1 MNKKVSKILISV
13 LIALVPIVLL
23 ISMLINSSIA
33 LTVNQATTVN
43 QLIDC
48 TQNSSWY
55 DFDPSSQINKLIN
68 SGSDISFSK
77 KGGYCVDS
85 HGRLYRGT
93 YKIVNIIDINNNTS
107 SNSVKIYGVNK
118 NGTKTENEYSFSNP
132 NVRPFLMLAYL
143 AEKGK
148 NEAVVPQNYMN
159 YSYKAAMTGVFLNQ
173 TYVNQMRQV
182 GLSDYLIPS
191 HYYDYLGWR
200 LFKEARVEAEK
211 IAKQGNIATATISD
225 KTNKD
230 NITSF
235 SNNGKFFVGPYK
247 LSLTNGGK
255 VGEILINGNISAA
268 GISTDG
274 KTVTSVESVVD
285 EKEFYVVLNNEVS
298 NIQSIK
304 AIGKEQVGSIKAR
317 LLFVSGGAN
326 QNFHIYKAES
336 TPQKPSVDLPVP
348 SFATLQIIK
357 KDKSGKNLNLK
368 DIGFVVWSQSK
379 NSYVIVKNGN
389 IEYVDFETAKKNEF
403 KTDKNGKTQTISKLP
418 AGKYEIYETSIPDT
432 LKEIYDLPE
441 ITLKDKDSKTVRT
454 NAKLVKENGK
464 DYAYVQLKSGQTVTL
479 TAVNTRAFANF
490 YIDKKDNKT
499 GQALNGIEF
508 KLYNVK
514 EKGWV
519 KFDKNNV
526 TTSVKE
532 TFENASVMVTGIS
545 GTPGLTQTIKKL
557 PVGEYTIYETGLGEY
572 EDIYELGTF
581 KLSNKTYKG
590 KEIVTK
596 TLSADETGDAYYI
609 LDKKG
614 NAYYEAG
621 NTQTYIS
628 ISGIVWEDTLQD
640 KNNKTRNDILDEDDN
655 RINGI
660 IVKLMDKTTGKVV
673 TREDGREQATKTY
686 YNADTKQNGYY
697 KFDKVKI
704 EKLSDYYVEFEYDGI
719 TYQNVITPEKS
730 TDKLKLTDLNTS
742 KANETSSV
750 RNSLNNAFKELT
762 GEGQIINY
770 NNKNIK
776 VTYNKEKNGDDIK
789 VIPNEISDREKAL
802 DEQNKVVNLSKS
814 GEFTVNSITEQN
826 YLKNKYD
833 ALTEKSKIITEI
845 ENVNLGLYVR
855 EQPNVSI
862 VKDVQKADVTINGK
876 AYTYKYERRIAENA
890 IPTTVGVIFER
901 KDQLSDGLKYKT
913 PVYRADALYET
924 DDKSKEL
931 NVYITYT
938 VGLVNN
944 SVTLSTKVNEL
955 REIYSKELEFV
966 KMSTLEGNDEKILI
980 NQVQEQLNG
989 NYKTYTFKDLNV
1001 QVEAQ
1006 TTKYLYL
1013 TFKLPREQIYNV
1025 IQNNINTGKEYMN
1038 FVEIGSYTVYSDKF
1052 NSLYAGFDYS
1062 SIPNNLDVNKYDET
1076 DEDDSDKAPG
1086 LYIQDAGER
1095 TLSGMVFEDNDKDE
1109 NDNERIGDG
1118 KYVDGENK
1126 ISNVKVRLIDNNGNE
1141 VQVYDLNKK
1150 QFVNQTSVTNEKG
1163 EYTISGFIPGDYKVQ
1178 YTWGEGENTVI
1189 KNGSDRAV
1197 TVDSYK
1203 STIWTEESKQEK
1215 QDAKWFMQK
1224 DVRYSDAQDNYEERI
1239 RLDENNASLLDTLKK
1254 PVNDVNAVSNKA
1266 VMKSITPEI
1275 AVGIETGEY
1284 EEVLTD
1290 NTPIY
1295 KFNIVNVDLGLIER
1309 PRLTMNIKKSVDS
1322 VKLLTDQKQVILD
1335 AKVNNE
1341 GKLEVTAGSVTGGP
1355 EYGYIRG
1362 EVDTDIINSATVAQ
1376 VGYKVVITNT
1386 SEQDYDSKD
1395 YYLYGTDKDNNK
1407 LVILKAEGIYDY
1419 LGGLETSVD
1428 LNNDWKVLQNGSDE
1442 TKVETVTQLM
1452 AERMENTI
1460 SSALWYE
1467 SNKETG
1473 TTKLVQETFSNS
1485 VQEIIKEYV
1494 EDKQSTVK
1502 EFKNLI
1508 KENKVISKLAENAI
1522 ELKAGESKEFKYYGE
1537 TTLSTGKDI
1546 RFENDVEIANVTKN
1560 KNRGRSVV
1568 LEHSNLY
1575 DRAEWVTITPPTGEN
1590 KDYTSIIIISI
1601 ASIAILGAGILVI
1614 KKVVLK

>member
-1 MNKKVSKILISV
+1 MNKKVSKIIISL
-13 LIALVPIVLL
+13 LIALVPIVLI

-33 LTVNQATTVN
+33 LTVNEARTVN

-107 SNSVKIYGVNK
+107 SNSVKIYGINK

-143 AEKGK
+143 ADKGK
-148 NEAVVPQNYMN
+148 NEAVTPQNYMN

-173 TYVNQMRQV
+173 TYVNQMRQA

-191 HYYDYLGWR
+191 HYYDYSGWR

-211 IAKQGNIATATISD
+211 LARQGNIATATVSD

-235 SNNGKFFVGPYK
+235 TSNGKFFVGPYK
-247 LSLTNGGK
+247 LSLKNGCKIGQ
-255 VGEILINGNISAA
+255 ILVNGNVSAA

-274 KTVTSVESVVD
+274 KTVSSVETVVD
-285 EKEFYVVLNNEVS
+285 EKEFYIVLNNEVS

-304 AIGKEQVGSIKAR
+304 AIAKEQVASIKAR

-348 SFATLQIIK
+348 SFATLQIVK
-357 KDKSGKNLNLK
+357 KDKSGNTNLNLK
-368 DIGFVVWSQSK
+368 DVGFVVWSQSK
-379 NSYVIVKNGN
+379 NAYVIVKNGN

-403 KTDKNGKTQTISKLP
+403 KTDKNGKTQVISKLP
-418 AGKYEIYETSIPDT
+418 AGKYEIYETSIPDA
-432 LKEIYDLPE
+432 LKEIYALPE
-441 ITLKDKDSKTVRT
+441 TTLKDKGGKTVKT
-454 NAKLVKENGK
+454 TAKLVKEKGK
-464 DYAYVQLKSGQTVTL
+464 DYVYIQLKSGQTATVE
-479 TAVNTRAFANF
+479 AINNRAFANL
-490 YIDKKDNKT
+490 YIDKKDKKT

-514 EKGWV
+514 ENGWV

-532 TFENASVMVTGIS
+532 SFENASAMVTGIS

-557 PVGEYTIYETGLGEY
+557 PVGEYKIYETGLGEY
-572 EDIYELGTF
+572 ENIYDLGTF
-581 KLSNKTYKG
+581 KLNGKTYNG
-590 KEIVTK
+590 KEIADK
-596 TLSADETGDAYYI
+596 ILSADETGNAYYT

-614 NAYYEAG
+614 DAYYKAE
-621 NTQTYIS
+621 NIQTDIS
-628 ISGIVWEDTLQD
+628 ISGIVWEDVLQD
-640 KNNKTRNDILDEDDN
+640 KNTKARNSVLDEDDN
-655 RINGI
+655 KINGI
-660 IVKLMDKTTGKVV
+660 LVRLIDKTTGKVV
-673 TREDGREQATKTY
+673 TRTDGREQATKTY

-704 EKLSDYYVEFEYDGI
+704 EKLADYYVEFTYDGI
-719 TYQNVITPEKS
+719 TYQSVITPEKS
-730 TDKLKLTDLNTS
+730 TDEIKLTDSNTS

-776 VTYNKEKNGDDIK
+776 VTYNKENTDGQLR
-789 VIPNEISDREKAL
+789 VTPNEISDRAKGVEL
-802 DEQNKVVNLSKS
+802 ENKVVNLSKL
-814 GEFTVNSITEQN
+814 GEFTLNSITEQN

-833 ALTEKSKIITEI
+833 GLTEKNKIITEI

-855 EQPNVSI
+855 EQPNVSL
-862 VKDVQKADVTINGK
+862 VKDVKKAEVTINGK
-876 AYTYKYERRIAENA
+876 AYVYNYERRIAENA

-901 KDQLSDGLKYKT
+901 EDPLSDDLKYKT
-913 PVYRADALYET
+913 PVYRADASYVT

-944 SVTLSTKVNEL
+944 SATLSTKVNEL

-966 KMSTLEGNDEKILI
+966 KMSTLEGDNENVLI
-980 NQVQEQLNG
+980 NKVQEQLNG

-1013 TFKLPREQIYNV
+1013 TFKLPKEQIYNV
-1025 IQNNINTGKEYMN
+1025 DLDSINTDKEYMN
-1038 FVEIGSYTVYSDKF
+1038 YAEIGSYTVYSDKF

-1062 SIPNNLDVNKYDET
+1062 SIPNNLDVNKYIET

-1086 LYIQDAGER
+1086 IYIKDAGER

-1126 ISNVKVRLIDNNGNE
+1126 ISNVKVRLVDNNGNE
-1141 VQVYDLNKK
+1141 VQVYDLDKK
-1150 QFVNQTSVTNEKG
+1150 QFVNQTSVTNENG
-1163 EYTISGFIPGDYKVQ
+1163 EYTISGFIPGDYRLQ
-1178 YTWGEGENTVI
+1178 YTWGEGENTLI
-1189 KNGSDRAV
+1189 KNGKDTAV

-1203 STIWTEESKQEK
+1203 STIWTEENRQEK
-1215 QDAKWFMQK
+1215 QNAKWFMQK
-1224 DVRYSDAQDNYEERI
+1224 DVRYSDAQDNYDERI
-1239 RLDENNASLLDTLKK
+1239 RLDESSISLLETLKK
-1254 PVNDVNAVSNKA
+1254 PVNDANTVSNKA
-1266 VMKSITPEI
+1266 VMKSTTPEMEI
-1275 AVGIETGEY
+1275 GVETGEY
-1284 EEVLTD
+1284 QEVLTD
-1290 NTPIY
+1290 NVPTY
-1295 KFNIVNVDLGLIER
+1295 KYNIVNVDLGLIER
-1309 PRLTMNIKKSVDS
+1309 PRLTMNIEKSVDS
-1322 VKLLTDQKQVILD
+1322 VKLITDQKQVILD
-1335 AKVNNE
+1335 VKVNDE
-1341 GKLEVTAGSVTGGP
+1341 GKLDVVSGAVTGGP

-1362 EVDTDIINSATVAQ
+1362 EVDTDLINSATVAQ
-1376 VGYKVVITNT
+1376 VGYKVVIRNT

-1395 YYLYGTDKDNNK
+1395 YYFYGTDKDNNK
-1407 LVILKAEGIYDY
+1407 VVTLKAVGVYDY
-1419 LGGLETSVD
+1419 LDGLQSSVN
-1428 LNNDWKVLQNGSDE
+1428 LNADWQVLKLDE
-1442 TKVETVTQLM
+1442 AKVETITQLM
-1452 AERMENTI
+1452 SERAENTL

-1467 SNKETG
+1467 NDVAEG
-1473 TTKLVQETFSNS
+1473 TTKLIQETFGNNLK
-1485 VQEIIKEYV
+1485 EIITDYV

-1508 KENKVISKLAENAI
+1508 KENKVISKLTENAI
-1522 ELKAGESKEFKYYGE
+1522 ELKTGESKEFKYYGE

-1546 RFENDVEIANVTKN
+1546 RFENDVEIADVIKN
-1560 KNRGRSVV
+1560 KSTGRSVV
-1568 LEHSNLY
+1568 LEYSNLY

>member
-1 MNKKVSKILISV
+1 MNKKVSKIIISL

-23 ISMLINSSIA
+23 ISMLINASIA
-33 LTVNQATTVN
+33 LTINDARTVN

-55 DFDPSSQINKLIN
+55 DFDPNSQINKLIN

-77 KGGYCVDS
+77 PGGYCVDS

-107 SNSVKIYGVNK
+107 SNSVKIYGINK
-118 NGTKTENEYSFSNP
+118 NGTKTQNEYSFSNP

-159 YSYKAAMTGVFLNQ
+159 NSYKAAMTGVFLNQ

-191 HYYDYLGWR
+191 HYYDYSGWK

-211 IAKQGNIATATISD
+211 LAKQGNIATATVSD

-235 SNNGKFFVGPYK
+235 TVDGKFFVGPYK
-247 LSLTNGGK
+247 LSLTNGCKIGQIS
-255 VGEILINGNISAA
+255 VNGNISAV

-274 KTVTSVESVVD
+274 KTVKSVDSVVD
-285 EKEFYVVLNNEVS
+285 EKEFYIVLNNEV
-298 NIQSIK
+298 NVQSIK
-304 AIGKEQVGSIKAR
+304 AIAKEQVGSIKAR

-357 KDKSGKNLNLK
+357 KDKSGNTNLNLK
-368 DIGFVVWSQSK
+368 DVGFVVWSQNK
-379 NSYVIVKNGN
+379 KAYVIVRNGN
-389 IEYVDFETAKKNEF
+389 VEYVDFATAKKNEF
-403 KTDKNGKTQTISKLP
+403 KTDKNGKTQVISKLP
-418 AGKYEIYETSIPDT
+418 AGKYEIYETSIPNT

-441 ITLKDKDSKTVRT
+441 TTLKDKDGKTVKT
-454 NAKLVKENGK
+454 TAKLVKQDGK
-464 DYAYVQLKSGQTVTL
+464 DYAYVQLKSGQTVTV
-479 TAVNTRAFANF
+479 TAINNRAFANL
-490 YIDKKDNKT
+490 YIDKKDKKT
-499 GQALNGIEF
+499 GKALNGIEF

-519 KFDKNNV
+519 KFDNNNV
-526 TTSVKE
+526 ATSVKE
-532 TFENASVMVTGIS
+532 TFEKASVMVTGIS

-557 PVGEYTIYETGLGEY
+557 PVGEYQIYETGLGEY
-572 EDIYELGTF
+572 DNIYDLGTF
-581 KLSNKTYKG
+581 ELNGKTYVGNKVAD
-590 KEIVTK
+590 KI
-596 TLSADETGDAYYI
+596 LSADETGSAYYQ

-614 NAYYEAG
+614 NAYYKAE
-621 NTQTYIS
+621 NIQTDIS
-628 ISGIVWEDTLQD
+628 ISGIVWEDTLNG
-640 KNNKTRNDILDEDDN
+640 KNTQERNSLLGEEDN

-660 IVKLMDKTTGKVV
+660 VVRLMDKTTGKVV
-673 TREDGREQATKTY
+673 TRTDGRKQETQTY
-686 YNADTKQNGYY
+686 YNADKKQNGYY

-704 EKLSDYYVEFEYDGI
+704 EKLADYYVEFTYDGI
-719 TYQNVITPEKS
+719 TYQSVVTPEKTS
-730 TDKLKLTDLNTS
+730 SEVKLTDLNTS
-742 KANETSSV
+742 KANETATV

-776 VTYNKEKNGDDIK
+776 VTYNKENDNGQLR
-789 VIPNEISDREKAL
+789 VTPNEISDRAKAL
-802 DEQNKVVNLSKS
+802 DAENKVVNLSKL
-814 GEFTVNSITEQN
+814 GEFTVNSVTEQN
-826 YLKNKYD
+826 YLKNQYD
-833 ALTEKSKIITEI
+833 GLTEKSTIVTEI

-855 EQPNVSI
+855 EQPNISL
-862 VKDVQKADVTINGK
+862 VKDVKNAEVTVNGK
-876 AYTYKYERRIAENA
+876 AYVYNYERRIAENA

-901 KDQLSDGLKYKT
+901 DNPLSDDLKYKT
-913 PVYRADALYET
+913 PVYRADASYKT
-924 DDKSKEL
+924 DDKSREL
-931 NVYITYT
+931 NVYITYI

-944 SVTLSTKVNEL
+944 STTLSAKVNDL
-955 REIYSKELEFV
+955 REVYSKDLEFV
-966 KMSTLEGNDEKILI
+966 KMFTLEGNDEKVLT
-980 NQVQEQLNG
+980 NQIQEQVNG
-989 NYKTYTFKDLNV
+989 NYKSYTFKDLNV

-1013 TFKLPREQIYNV
+1013 TFKLPREQVYNV
-1025 IQNNINTGKEYMN
+1025 DLNSINTDKEYMN
-1038 FVEIGSYTVYSDKF
+1038 FAEIGSYTVYSDKF
-1052 NSLYAGFDYS
+1052 NSLYAGFDWN
-1062 SIPNNLDVNKYDET
+1062 SIPNNLDVDKYDET

-1126 ISNVKVRLIDNNGNE
+1126 ISNVKVRLVDNDGNE
-1141 VQVYDLNKK
+1141 VQVYDSEKK
-1150 QFVNQTSVTNEKG
+1150 QFVNQTSVTNENG
-1163 EYTISGFIPGDYKVQ
+1163 EYTISGFLPGDYRLQ

-1189 KNGSDRAV
+1189 KNGKDTAV

-1224 DVRYSDAQDNYEERI
+1224 DIRYSDAQDDYDERQ
-1239 RLDENNASLLDTLKK
+1239 RLDASSLSLLDTLKK
-1254 PVNDVNAVSNKA
+1254 PVNDINSVSNKA
-1266 VMKSITPEI
+1266 VMKSTTPKIEI
-1275 AVGIETGEY
+1275 GIETGEY
-1284 EEVLTD
+1284 EEVLD
-1290 NTPIY
+1290 QDTPIY
-1295 KFNIVNVDLGLIER
+1295 RYNILNVDLGLIER
-1309 PRLTMNIKKSVDS
+1309 PRLTMNIEKSVDS
-1322 VKLLTDQKQVILD
+1322 IKLLTDQKQVILD
-1335 AKVNNE
+1335 AKVNDE
-1341 GKLEVTAGSVTGGP
+1341 GKLDVTTGSVTGGP

-1362 EVDTDIINSATVAQ
+1362 EIDTDIINSATVAQ
-1376 VGYKVVITNT
+1376 VGYKVAIRNT

-1395 YYLYGTDKDNNK
+1395 YYLYGTDKDDSK
-1407 LVILKAEGIYDY
+1407 VVTLKAVGIYDY
-1419 LGGLETSVD
+1419 LGGLQASVD
-1428 LNNDWKVLQNGSDE
+1428 LNNDWKVLQLDE
-1442 TKVETVTQLM
+1442 AKTETITQLM
-1452 AERMENTI
+1452 SERMENTA

-1467 SNKETG
+1467 NNKEQG
-1473 TTKLVQETFSNS
+1473 TTKLVQETFSSNL
-1485 VQEIIKEYV
+1485 QEIITDYV

-1508 KENKVISKLAENAI
+1508 KENKIISKLKEDEI

-1537 TTLSTGKDI
+1537 STLSTTKDI
-1546 RFENDVEIANVTKN
+1546 RFENDVEIADVIKSKN
-1560 KNRGRSVV
+1560 TGRSVV
-1568 LEHSNLY
+1568 SEYSNLY
-1575 DRAEWVTITPPTGEN
+1575 NRAEWITITPPTGEN